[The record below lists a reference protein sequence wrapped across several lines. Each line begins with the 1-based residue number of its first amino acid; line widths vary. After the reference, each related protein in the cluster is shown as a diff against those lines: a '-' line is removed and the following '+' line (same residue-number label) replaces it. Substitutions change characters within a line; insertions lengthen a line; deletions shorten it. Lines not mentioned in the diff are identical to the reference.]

1 MDRSGIGMCIRS
13 LTSPGVQGVP
23 DPKSAIELAR
33 DANDYAA
40 AFVKAH
46 PDRLSTFAAVP
57 LQDRSAAAIELES
70 AVVGLGVKP
79 YVHIVLVPPSEGVGR

>member
-1 MDRSGIGMCIRS
+1 
-13 LTSPGVQGVP
+13 VP

-33 DANDYAA
+33 DVNDYAA

-70 AVVGLGVKP
+70 AVVGLGVNHMSTLFWFRRRKE
-79 YVHIVLVPPSEGVGR
+79 LGDDNDESRSDS